1 MAKKLGLGFVLLLL
15 LVAGLVGVAINRV
28 MQDPVL
34 LENYLSDSL
43 GREVRIASLR
53 ELSLGREVAL
63 RVDGLSI
70 ANPGG
75 SSEPF
80 FLRLDL
86 ARVHLDLFSL
96 FREGPLIITDLELQ
110 GLELSLLAPGDAPP
124 NWQFGEPAPSSS
136 ASAESV
142 SLPLLLEQA
151 HVRDSQVSYQAES
164 GQLQAEIDGQ
174 LRGGDGLSLV
184 IDGQWQDEDVRL
196 DGSTSRE
203 GTGLALSG
211 EGAYGDWT
219 FQAFNIS
226 SKD

>member
-1 MAKKLGLGFVLLLL
+1 MVFPSKTDLGLGFVLLLL

-110 GLELSLLAPGDAPP
+110 GRSFPYWRRVTPRPTG
-124 NWQFGEPAPSSS
+124 S
-136 ASAESV
+136 SV
-142 SLPLLLEQA
+142 SRRRHHPLLLSRYPC
-151 HVRDSQVSYQAES
+151 HCCWSRPTS
-164 GQLQAEIDGQ
+164 
-174 LRGGDGLSLV
+174 V
-184 IDGQWQDEDVRL
+184 IAR
-196 DGSTSRE
+196 
-203 GTGLALSG
+203 
-211 EGAYGDWT
+211 
-219 FQAFNIS
+219 
-226 SKD
+226 